1 MEVKKLKM
9 KEDYKVDPR
18 KIHIDQRKKDT
29 RRDAWDRDHMPAD
42 WEKPTPKSN
51 KQISNAAP
59 VFVFAF
65 FYICILVMIDTST

>member
-1 MEVKKLKM
+1 M

-29 RRDAWDRDHMPAD
+29 RRDAWNKDHMPPD
-42 WEKPTPKSN
+42 WEKPRPKSN
-51 KQISNAAP
+51 NQISNAAP

-65 FYICILVMIDTST
+65 FYICILVMIDTSI